1 MKDWAMVKASNLTSL
16 ICVLREAMKVLSQS
30 KHVLSV
36 ILLLCLLFI
45 VPSHLSSPPPL
56 HFNLSSPRTALAS
69 ASLFRTLIV
78 FAGGRTSDGRSSNI
92 VDIFNTRRGTRLSG
106 GFLSAARADMAAASI
121 AFNGSAG
128 IGLGCSGGGGGGD
141 GGGDGGGGGGVG
153 DSSMMSRAD

>member
-1 MKDWAMVKASNLTSL
+1 MIVA
-16 ICVLREAMKVLSQS
+16 LRQAMKVLPQS
-30 KHVLSV
+30 NHILP
-36 ILLLCLLFI
+36 IFLLLCLSFI

-78 FAGGRTSDGRSSNI
+78 FAGGRTSDGRSSNV

-106 GFLSAARADMAAASI
+106 SFLSAARADMAAASI

-128 IGLGCSGGGGGGD
+128 IG
-141 GGGDGGGGGGVG
+141 GGGGGVFE
-153 DSSMMSRAD
+153 RHQ